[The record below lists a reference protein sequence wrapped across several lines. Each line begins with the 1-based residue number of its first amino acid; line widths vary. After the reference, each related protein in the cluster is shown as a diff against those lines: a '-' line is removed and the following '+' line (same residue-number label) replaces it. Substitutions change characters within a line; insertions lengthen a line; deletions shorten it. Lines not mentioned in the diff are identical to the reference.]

1 VKWWPLFRRD
11 PGDGRE
17 AEQRAQPRVDGH
29 AQLTCSLG
37 EIMDISMTGVR
48 IACRGR
54 VPDHAGKLEKFTLGD
69 AQQQVPFTARVVRV
83 NPTGFRRFELGLE
96 FVGLSVQEQGVLRVL
111 ARIGPHATHAAPRK
125 PRASEGGRDHY
136 QVLGVSSD
144 ATPAQIRHA
153 YLALA
158 RKYHPD
164 ASQRGETA
172 RLFQRVHEAYSVL
185 KDAESRRE
193 YDGMRS
199 LGAV

>member
-1 VKWWPLFRRD
+1 
-11 PGDGRE
+11 
-17 AEQRAQPRVDGH
+17 
-29 AQLTCSLG
+29 
-37 EIMDISMTGVR
+37 
-48 IACRGR
+48 

-136 QVLGVSSD
+136 QVLGVAPD
-144 ATPAQIRHA
+144 ATPEQIRHA

-172 RLFQRVHEAYSVL
+172 KLFQRVHEAYSVL

-193 YDGMRS
+193 YDGMRA